1 MGATSAL
8 KIDKVQTVSGSQ
20 VMTLGTGGS
29 IVFDGS
35 FSPSNFG
42 LPQWDGAKN
51 RPTTNLTYGSFGWIS
66 KNNQF
71 ECYVGV
77 DAENNALW
85 AVFAGLD
92 VSDDLDPQS

>member
-20 VMTLGTGGS
+20 VMTLGAGGS

-51 RPTTNLTYGSFGWIS
+51 SPTSNLSYGSFGWNS

-77 DAENNALW
+77 DAENNPLW
-85 AVFAGLD
+85 AVFSGTN
-92 VSDDLDPQS
+92 VSDDLDPAN

>member
-1 MGATSAL
+1 MSGTSAL

-20 VMTLGTGGS
+20 VMTLGAGGS
-29 IVFDGS
+29 ISFDGS

-42 LPQWDGAKN
+42 LPQWDGPKN
-51 RPTTNLTYGSFGWIS
+51 RPTANLSYGSFGWNS

-77 DAENNALW
+77 DVEGNALW
-85 AVFAGLD
+85 AVFSGLD
-92 VSDDLDPQS
+92 VSDDLDPPN

>member
-1 MGATSAL
+1 MSGTSAL

-20 VMTLGTGGS
+20 VMTLGAGGS

-42 LPQWDGAKN
+42 LPQWDGPKN
-51 RPTTNLTYGSFGWIS
+51 RPTANLSYGSFGWNS

-77 DAENNALW
+77 DAENNPLW
-85 AVFAGLD
+85 AVFSGTN
-92 VSDDLDPQS
+92 VSDDLDPAN

>member
-20 VMTLGTGGS
+20 VMTLGAGGS
-29 IVFDGS
+29 ISFDGS

-42 LPQWDGAKN
+42 LPQWDGPKN
-51 RPTTNLTYGSFGWIS
+51 RPTANLSYGSFGWNS

-77 DAENNALW
+77 DVEGNALW
-85 AVFAGLD
+85 AVFSGLD
-92 VSDDLDPQS
+92 VSDDLDPPN

>member
-51 RPTTNLTYGSFGWIS
+51 RPSTNLTYGAFGWNS

-77 DAENNALW
+77 DAENNPLW

>member
-1 MGATSAL
+1 MSGTSAL

-20 VMTLGTGGS
+20 VMTLGAGGS
-29 IVFDGS
+29 ISFDGS

-42 LPQWDGAKN
+42 LPQWDGPKN
-51 RPTTNLTYGSFGWIS
+51 RPTANLSYGSFGWNS

-77 DAENNALW
+77 DAENNPLW
-85 AVFAGLD
+85 AVFSGLD
-92 VSDDLDPQS
+92 VSDDLDPPN

>member
-20 VMTLGTGGS
+20 VMTLGAGGS

-42 LPQWDGAKN
+42 LPQWDGPKN
-51 RPTTNLTYGSFGWIS
+51 RPTANLSYGSFGWNS

-77 DAENNALW
+77 DAENNPLW
-85 AVFAGLD
+85 AVFSGTN
-92 VSDDLDPQS
+92 VSDDLDPAN

>member
-1 MGATSAL
+1 MSGTSAL

-20 VMTLGTGGS
+20 VMTLGAGGS
-29 IVFDGS
+29 ISFDGS

-42 LPQWDGAKN
+42 LPQWDGPKN
-51 RPTTNLTYGSFGWIS
+51 RPTANLSYGSFGWNS

-77 DAENNALW
+77 DAENNPLW
-85 AVFAGLD
+85 AVFSGTN
-92 VSDDLDPQS
+92 VSDDLDPAD